1 MKNTISHKVSKMFIV
16 LVTITILLCWIINCT
31 FLVQFYYLD
40 KKDVLMDAYE
50 AINTA
55 NMTESIESQEF
66 YIKMEQICGKGNLS
80 LIVLDEEGQ
89 AVFSTTNSAE
99 LFMLHRQIL
108 EYIYG
113 YEDNQNDVENQILY
127 QNERITIQRRNN
139 TRTKMNYM
147 EMWGR
152 LESGGYFLIRTP
164 VESIRE
170 SVNLSNQFLMYVG
183 IIAIVLSA
191 FVIYGVTKRLTRP
204 IRELAR
210 ISEEMTRLNFEAKY
224 MPNGTIEVD
233 ELGENMNQLSET
245 LESTISE
252 LKAANNELKSDI
264 ERKEKIDEMRQ
275 EFLANVSHELKTPIA
290 LIQGY
295 AEGLMEGAFEDEESK
310 AFYCE
315 VIMDEANKMNHLV
328 KSLLELNQ
336 IEFGNEQIAFS
347 RMDIVEVIDGIL
359 TSFKLTC
366 EQKEIQ
372 LLFEA
377 ESPVYIWGD
386 EFKIEEVFRNF
397 LTNAIHHA
405 AGEKKIEIRVA
416 PWKENNIEISVFNT
430 GEPIPEEDIS
440 RIWEKFY
447 KVDKARTREY
457 GGNGIGLSIV
467 KAIMDSMHKP
477 FGVKNF
483 ENGVRFWFVL
493 DGDAMEK
500 QLPLEGRNDKIET
513 DLGRERDVL

>member
-16 LVTITILLCWIINCT
+16 LVSITILSCWIINCT

-40 KKDVLMDAYE
+40 KKDVLIDAYE

-55 NMTESIESQEF
+55 SMTGNIESQEF

-113 YEDNQNDVENQILY
+113 YEDTKSGEENQILY
-127 QNERITIQRRNN
+127 QNERVTIQRRNN

-147 EMWGR
+147 EMWGS

-183 IIAIVLSA
+183 IVAIVLSA
-191 FVIYGVTKRLTRP
+191 FVIYGVTKRLTSP
-204 IRELAR
+204 IRKLAR
-210 ISEEMTRLNFEAKY
+210 ISEEMTSLNFEAKY
-224 MPNGTIEVD
+224 TPSGMIEVD
-233 ELGENMNQLSET
+233 ELGENMNLLSET
-245 LESTISE
+245 LEKTISE
-252 LKAANNELKSDI
+252 LKTANNELKSDI
-264 ERKEKIDEMRQ
+264 ERKEKNNEMRQ

-295 AEGLMEGAFEDEESK
+295 AEGLMEGAFEDEESR

-315 VIMDEANKMNHLV
+315 VIMDEANKMNNMV
-328 KSLLELNQ
+328 RSLLELNQ
-336 IEFGNEQIAFS
+336 IEFGSEQVAFS
-347 RMDIVEVIDGIL
+347 RMNIVEVIHGIL
-359 TSFKLTC
+359 ANFKLTC

-372 LLFEA
+372 LLFET
-377 ESPVYIWGD
+377 EMPVYVWGD
-386 EFKIEEVFRNF
+386 EFQVEEVFRNF

-405 AGEKKIEIRVA
+405 EGEKKIEICVA
-416 PWKENNIEISVFNT
+416 PWQDNNIEISVFNT
-430 GEPIPEEDIS
+430 GKPIPEEDIS

-477 FGVKNF
+477 FGVENF

-493 DGDAMEK
+493 EGAGIEK
-500 QLPLEGRNDKIET
+500 RLPLEERNDKIET
-513 DLGRERDVL
+513 DI